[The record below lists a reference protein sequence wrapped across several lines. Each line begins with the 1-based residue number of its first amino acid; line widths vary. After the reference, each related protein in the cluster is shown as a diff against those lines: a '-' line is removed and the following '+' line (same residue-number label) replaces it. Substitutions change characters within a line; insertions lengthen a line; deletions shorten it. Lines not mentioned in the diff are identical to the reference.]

1 MMLPTPFAFSVT
13 ASEKWRPVRAGKVMG
28 RWVLAVVLACLLA
41 VLSGCGSDKDKG
53 KNKNKD
59 RPTSGTNE

>member
-1 MMLPTPFAFSVT
+1 MKLPTPFAFSGT
-13 ASEKWRPVRAGKVMG
+13 SSEHGRPVLAGKVMG
-28 RWVLAVVLACLLA
+28 RWVLATVLVCLLTVLA
-41 VLSGCGSDKDKG
+41 GCGNDKDKG

>member
-1 MMLPTPFAFSVT
+1 M
-13 ASEKWRPVRAGKVMG
+13 RAGTVMG
-28 RWVLAVVLACLLA
+28 RWVLAMVLGCLLT
-41 VLSGCGSDKDKG
+41 VLTGCGSDKDKG